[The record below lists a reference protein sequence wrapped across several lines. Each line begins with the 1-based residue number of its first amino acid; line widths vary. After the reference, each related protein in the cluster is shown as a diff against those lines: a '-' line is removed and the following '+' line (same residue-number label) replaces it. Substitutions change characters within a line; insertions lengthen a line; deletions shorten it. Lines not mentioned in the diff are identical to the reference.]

1 MSMLKI
7 LAPCDGWCGPLDEV
21 PDPVF
26 AGRMLGDG
34 LAIDP
39 TSPILLAP
47 CAGEIIALPATAH
60 AVSIRTAQ
68 GIDVLLHIGI
78 DTVHL
83 EGRGFDARVQPGA
96 RVRAGD
102 ELIRFDLDI
111 VARGAKSLMTP
122 IVVTPMDGPR
132 LDHRRAAGAVS
143 AGELLFE
150 VAGIAA
156 GGTAGVA
163 AGDAAG
169 GAAGGSSGSPPPGA
183 SITSDVL
190 APRTAGAVQKVV
202 VTLRQGLHARPAAL
216 LAQRAKSFGAHVTL
230 SAHGRNAN
238 ARSVVAIMALG
249 VRQGDEL
256 IIQAGGADA
265 AQSVTGLIA
274 AIEEALRMEAA
285 AGHHSPPSPERP
297 PTSRAPPPAASAPRS
312 SARGPRPGPVPGV
325 LTGVA
330 AVAGLAVGRTVRLER
345 RETAVIENGA
355 GSAREMAELEQARAN
370 VRARLTRVAA
380 AGGAARNAARN
391 EIIGAHLEFLDDP
404 QINEEA
410 HALIAVGKSA
420 GYAWRTAVRRS
431 IAALQA
437 LEDAHLR
444 ERADDLLDVES
455 HVLLALAGEAQ
466 PLHIPLPEHTVL
478 IAAELLPS
486 ELTALDRRRL
496 AAICLGGGGATSH
509 VAILAAAMEIPM
521 LVGLGAAIREIADGA
536 TVIVDA
542 DGGGDGDGRG
552 TLHGAPTAAAVEQAR
567 SAVESQL
574 TRRTHERT
582 QAQTECRAR
591 DGTRI
596 EVFAN
601 LGNASDAVAAVAN
614 GAEGCGLL
622 RTEFLFIDRNTAPDE
637 DEQFQA
643 YQSIAAALA
652 PRPLVLRLMD
662 VGGDKPLR
670 YLPLPA
676 EENPALG
683 LRGIRTGLA
692 RPDLLRTQLRAALR
706 VRTGGSL
713 RLLIPMVTDLSEIL
727 AVRHVVDDLIAE
739 LGTPGRIVL
748 GAMIETPAAALLASS
763 LIRDVDFLSIGS
775 NDLTQYTLA
784 MDRGH
789 PQLAGRADA
798 LHPAVLKLIEA
809 AAGAGAAAGKNVAVC
824 GGAAADR
831 LAVPILLGLGVRE
844 LSVVPA
850 MVPAVKRGIRSL
862 RMDACGEL
870 ARRCLDLTSA
880 AAVRALAAQAIE
892 TWGDPS

>member
-1 MSMLKI
+1 MSMLQI

-34 LAIDP
+34 VAIDP
-39 TSPILLAP
+39 TSPVLLAP
-47 CAGEIIALPATAH
+47 CAGEIVALPASAH

-68 GIDVLLHIGI
+68 GIDVLIHIGI
-78 DTVHL
+78 DTVQL
-83 EGRGFDARVQPGA
+83 GGRGFDARVRPGA
-96 RVRAGD
+96 IVRAGD
-102 ELIRFDLDI
+102 ELIRFDLDV

-122 IVVTPMDGPR
+122 IVATPMDGLR
-132 LDHRRAAGAVS
+132 LDRRRAAGAVS

-150 VAGIAA
+150 IAGI
-156 GGTAGVA
+156 
-163 AGDAAG
+163 AAG
-169 GAAGGSSGSPPPGA
+169 GAAGGAAGYSPPRAADA
-183 SITSDVL
+183 SEAT
-190 APRTAGAVQKVV
+190 TAVQTVV

-216 LAQRAKSFGAHVTL
+216 LAQRAKSFAAHVTL
-230 SAHGRNAN
+230 SANGRSAN

-265 AQSVTGLIA
+265 AQSVAGLVTGIQD
-274 AIEEALRMEAA
+274 ALRMEAA
-285 AGHHSPPSPERP
+285 AEHHPPRSTEQ
-297 PTSRAPPPAASAPRS
+297 PPASVAPAPAAGPS
-312 SARGPRPGPVPGV
+312 RGAGV

-330 AVAGLAVGRTVRLER
+330 AVAGLAVGRAAWLER

-355 GSAREMAELEQARAN
+355 GSAREMAEFEQARAN
-370 VRARLTRVAA
+370 VRARLARVAA
-380 AGGAARNAARN
+380 AGGAVRN
-391 EIIGAHLEFLDDP
+391 EIISAHLEFLDDP
-404 QINEEA
+404 QMNEDA
-410 HALIAVGKSA
+410 HALIAAGKSA
-420 GYAWRTAVRRS
+420 GYAWRTAIRRA
-431 IAALQA
+431 IAALEA
-437 LEDAHLR
+437 LEDSRLR

-466 PLHIPLPEHTVL
+466 PLHIPLPEHAVL
-478 IAAELLPS
+478 MADDLLPS

-521 LVGLGAAIREIADGA
+521 LVGIGTAIREVADGA

-542 DGGGDGDGRG
+542 VGGGNGCG
-552 TLHGAPTAAAVEQAR
+552 TLQGAPTAAAVEQAR

-574 TRRTHERT
+574 MHRAHERA
-582 QAQTECRAR
+582 QAQSECRAR

-637 DEQFQA
+637 AEQLEA
-643 YQSIAAALA
+643 YQSIAATLA

-683 LRGIRTGLA
+683 LRGIRAGLA

-706 VRTGGSL
+706 VRPAGSL

-727 AVRHVVDDLIAE
+727 AVRHVVDELMAE
-739 LGTPGRIVL
+739 LGTPSRIEL

-763 LIRDVDFLSIGS
+763 LIREADFLSIGS

-789 PQLAGRADA
+789 AELAGRADA
-798 LHPAVLKLIEA
+798 LHPAVLKLIA
-809 AAGAGAAAGKNVAVC
+809 AAASAGAAAGKMVAVC

-831 LAVPILLGLGVRE
+831 LAVPLLLGLGVRE

-870 ARRCLDLTSA
+870 AMRCLDLTSA
-880 AAVRALAAQAIE
+880 AEVRALAAQTIE
-892 TWGDPS
+892 TWGDPC